1 MIFRK
6 RRAYHMINIEITEV
20 YVGQII
26 HTGGWQEI
34 KEFTIALIE
43 GTIKERDKGEWKSS

>member
-6 RRAYHMINIEITEV
+6 RCAYHMINIEITEV
-20 YVGQII
+20 YVDQII
-26 HTGGWQEI
+26 HAGRWQET

-43 GTIKERDKGEWKSS
+43 GIMKERDEGERKSS